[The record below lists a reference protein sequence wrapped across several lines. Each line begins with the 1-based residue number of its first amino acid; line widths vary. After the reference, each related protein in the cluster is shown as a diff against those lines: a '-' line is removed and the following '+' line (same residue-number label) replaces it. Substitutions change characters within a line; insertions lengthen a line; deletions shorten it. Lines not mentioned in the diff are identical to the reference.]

1 MMKDKQLSHR
11 ACPNCSA
18 QLTAGFRFCGQ
29 CGAPIEPETAMQSQD
44 APHRESSSHMQ
55 PAKEITWETEI
66 SLLNRFIIRDYLL
79 VLAVVPVV
87 MQVIFLVMSIA
98 LGEKPAFLPVQLWLF
113 TGVIFIA
120 LFLIAILVVL
130 RNRFSIHFTINSE
143 GAFYEAGSREK
154 KINRWLLLL
163 SMFSGKPVNIGSSL
177 ISYSQ
182 ESGGFEW
189 KDIHSVT
196 VHQSSNVIT
205 LNSSWRPV
213 LRLYCQPEIFERVV
227 EKVQSYASQGAE
239 WRTSHNIH
247 PQPYGFYLKW
257 VSMTVVVFFAT
268 LAWLAGQDV
277 FETRL
282 WTFYR
287 EANTFAPLSLIVC
300 AVVLLAGMLEGT
312 KRRAVALLAAV
323 GSLLFLYR
331 LVTIAEGQ
339 YTDYD
344 GTVSFFGYDVKPV
357 QLAISIAGGLA
368 LLAMSLLALLGR
380 KDSSNR

>member
-1 MMKDKQLSHR
+1 MKGNQLSR
-11 ACPNCSA
+11 RVCPDCGA
-18 QLTAGFRFCGQ
+18 PLTAGFRFCGQ
-29 CGAPIEPETAMQSQD
+29 CGALIEPETAMQPQD
-44 APHRESSSHMQ
+44 APHPERPSRMKS
-55 PAKEITWETEI
+55 AKEITWEKEI
-66 SLLNRFIIRDYLL
+66 SLLNRFIIRDFLL
-79 VLAVVPVV
+79 VLAIVPIV
-87 MQVIFLVMSIA
+87 MQAIFLVMSIA
-98 LGEKPAFLPVQLWLF
+98 LGEKPAFLPARLWLI

-196 VHQSSNVIT
+196 VHQNSNVIT
-205 LNSSWRPV
+205 LNNSWRPV

-227 EKVQSYASQGAE
+227 EKVQSYASRGAE
-239 WRTSHNIH
+239 WRVSHNIY
-247 PQPYGFYLKW
+247 PPPYGFYLKW
-257 VSMTVVVFFAT
+257 TGMTAIVFFAT

-282 WTFYR
+282 WAFYR
-287 EANTFAPLSLIVC
+287 EANTLAPLSLVVC
-300 AVVLLAGMLEGT
+300 AVVLLAGMLEGK
-312 KRRAVALLAAV
+312 KRRTIALLATI

-331 LVTIAEGQ
+331 LVAIAQGQ

-344 GTVSFFGYDVKPV
+344 GTFSFVGYDVKPV
-357 QLAISIAGGLA
+357 QLALSTAGGLA